1 MKITIDHKQLSLTT
15 VDFVTYLSRQ
25 KTSSQRTNS
34 EMFWHRLFILSWV
47 LRIKIFVNQNEWPS
61 YNYFVNIIMRH
72 VKAVKYL
79 LSEKLESSYATFF
92 RGIDSKTRFQASCL
106 YNRLI
111 TAYSAV
117 FEVDICFC
125 KSAFWKV
132 NLSNKHARFTIYVVH
147 QQ

>member
-1 MKITIDHKQLSLTT
+1 MKIAIDHKQLSLTI
-15 VDFVTYLSRQ
+15 DFVTYLSRQ
-25 KTSSQRTNS
+25 RTSSQRANS
-34 EMFWHRLFILSWV
+34 ERFWHRLFILSWV
-47 LRIKIFVNQNEWPS
+47 LCIKIFVNQNEWPS
-61 YNYFVNIIMRH
+61 YNYFVNIIMRY

-92 RGIDSKTRFQASCL
+92 RRIDFKTRFQASCL

-117 FEVDICFC
+117 FEDDICFC
-125 KSAFWKV
+125 KSAFCKV
-132 NLSNKHARFTIYVVH
+132 NLSNKHSRFTIYVVH